1 MLERVL
7 GIGKTSRRL
16 VNRDKGTVMEA
27 YDLKDSGIDY
37 LGKIPISWQVKRIK
51 DFGKII
57 GGFAFKSSD
66 FRQEGAL
73 TLKISNVS
81 HLSLKW
87 DDISYLPEN
96 YEIIYS
102 EYVAPPNSLIF
113 ALTRPIIKA
122 GIKTVKLLEN
132 ESFLINQ
139 RVGFFKP
146 SNKVNNSFLIYV
158 TQSSGFVAIFEN
170 KITSSTIQPNI
181 STEKIESIKFFCPP
195 ISEQNAIADYLDKAC
210 QNIDKTIALKQQQL
224 DKLEAYRKSLIH
236 EAVTKGLDKSVP
248 MKDSGVDW
256 LGKIPEHWSVKRI
269 KDIVDLKSGNSITSF
284 QIQSEGLYPVY
295 GGNGLRGYTDSYTHS
310 GYKILIGRQGDLCGN
325 INYVKGEFFATEHAV
340 ACNPYFDLNVFW
352 LGELLR
358 SMNLNQYSNAA
369 AQAGLSVSKIK
380 NLKIPVPTKEE
391 QKAIADYLDKA
402 CANIDKTK
410 ETIAKQIKTLTQY
423 RQSLIHECVTGKK
436 RVYQGTN

>member
-1 MLERVL
+1 MPRINWNTQM
-7 GIGKTSRRL
+7 GIFPIPIPPVFEEQKAIADYL
-16 VNRDKGTVMEA
+16 DKACQNIDKIITLKQQQLDKLEA
-27 YDLKDSGIDY
+27 YRKSVIHEAVTKGLDKTVLMKDSGVEW
-37 LGKIPISWQVKRIK
+37 LGEIPQGWRVKRIK
-51 DFGKII
+51 DFGKVI
-57 GGFAFKSSD
+57 GGYAFKSSD

-73 TLKISNVS
+73 ILKISNVS

-102 EYVAPPNSLIF
+102 DYVAPPNSLIF

-139 RVGFFKP
+139 RIGFFKP

-158 TQSSGFVAIFEN
+158 TQSSGFVAIFEK

-195 ISEQNAIADYLDKAC
+195 I
-210 QNIDKTIALKQQQL
+210 
-224 DKLEAYRKSLIH
+224 
-236 EAVTKGLDKSVP
+236 P
-248 MKDSGVDW
+248 
-256 LGKIPEHWSVKRI
+256 
-269 KDIVDLKSGNSITSF
+269 
-284 QIQSEGLYPVY
+284 
-295 GGNGLRGYTDSYTHS
+295 
-310 GYKILIGRQGDLCGN
+310 
-325 INYVKGEFFATEHAV
+325 
-340 ACNPYFDLNVFW
+340 
-352 LGELLR
+352 
-358 SMNLNQYSNAA
+358 
-369 AQAGLSVSKIK
+369 
-380 NLKIPVPTKEE
+380 E

-402 CANIDKTK
+402 CTNIYKTK

-436 RVYQGTN
+436 RVCQGKN

>member
-7 GIGKTSRRL
+7 GIGKTG
-16 VNRDKGTVMEA
+16 NRFVDRNKGIVMET
-27 YDLKDSGIDY
+27 YDL
-37 LGKIPISWQVKRIK
+37 
-51 DFGKII
+51 
-57 GGFAFKSSD
+57 
-66 FRQEGAL
+66 
-73 TLKISNVS
+73 
-81 HLSLKW
+81 
-87 DDISYLPEN
+87 
-96 YEIIYS
+96 
-102 EYVAPPNSLIF
+102 
-113 ALTRPIIKA
+113 
-122 GIKTVKLLEN
+122 
-132 ESFLINQ
+132 
-139 RVGFFKP
+139 
-146 SNKVNNSFLIYV
+146 
-158 TQSSGFVAIFEN
+158 
-170 KITSSTIQPNI
+170 
-181 STEKIESIKFFCPP
+181 
-195 ISEQNAIADYLDKAC
+195 
-210 QNIDKTIALKQQQL
+210 
-224 DKLEAYRKSLIH
+224 
-236 EAVTKGLDKSVP
+236 
-248 MKDSGVDW
+248 KDSGVDW
-256 LGKIPEHWSVKRI
+256 LGSIPKHWSVKRI

-340 ACNPYFDLNVFW
+340 VCNPYFDLNVFW

-391 QKAIADYLDKA
+391 QKAIADYLHKACQNIDKTITLKQQQLDKLEAYRKSVIHEAVTKGLDKTVPMKDSGVEWLGEIPEHWKSDRLKDFVIFNPTKNPARIKENEVVSIFPMEFISENGEILGRNEAIYKETDTGLNYFENGDVIFAKITPCMENGKGALIKDIPTRISLGSTEFFVLRPTFLVNAEYLYYLTRNQYFRDFLEKNMKGAAGQQRVPAKFFKYTVLPLPNIEEQKAIADYLDKA
-402 CANIDKTK
+402 CTNIDKTK